1 MSSTQATILKYED
14 VFKKKVESENIQNIQ
29 LSELHDYSNHPF
41 KVQDDEAMEEL
52 VQSIR
57 DKGVLEPI
65 DVRPMDQGGYEILSG
80 HRRVHACRKLGLLT
94 IPCTIRRLD
103 DEEAADLMV
112 YSNYKRDRIL
122 PSEKARAYQI
132 QLDYLRHQGK
142 RGQNTAEAIGRK
154 FGESSRKVLRIARL
168 THLREELL
176 KLVDDDKLSMQAG
189 YAISYL
195 SDSEQKW
202 VSDCCARTGKY
213 PGGAAAECMK
223 AMSQDGLLT
232 KEKVSVLISGK
243 HREARSL
250 ILKPDLIKR
259 YFPSDYSQE
268 DMMHTVLMLLTDWRD
283 SQDLKNKH
291 DDPDN

>member
-1 MSSTQATILKYED
+1 MSSTQKTILKYED
-14 VFKKKVESENIQNIQ
+14 IFQTKNESDNIRNIA

-41 KVQDDEAMEEL
+41 HVQDDEAMEEL

-65 DVRPMDQGGYEILSG
+65 DVRPMDQGGYEILAG
-80 HRRVHACRKLGLLT
+80 HRRAHACRKLGLLT
-94 IPCTIRRLD
+94 IPCAVRRLD

-202 VSDCCARTGKY
+202 VSDCCAETGKY
-213 PGGAAAECMK
+213 PGGAAAGRMK
-223 AMSQDGLLT
+223 AISQDGLLT
-232 KEKVSVLISGK
+232 KEKVSALISGK

-250 ILKPDLIKR
+250 VLKPDLSRSISHHR
-259 YFPSDYSQE
+259 IIPFCMASE
-268 DMMHTVLMLLTDWRD
+268 
-283 SQDLKNKH
+283 
-291 DDPDN
+291 

>member
-80 HRRVHACRKLGLLT
+80 HRRVHACRKLGFLT

-122 PSEKARAYQI
+122 PSEKARA
-132 QLDYLRHQGK
+132 
-142 RGQNTAEAIGRK
+142 
-154 FGESSRKVLRIARL
+154 
-168 THLREELL
+168 
-176 KLVDDDKLSMQAG
+176 
-189 YAISYL
+189 
-195 SDSEQKW
+195 
-202 VSDCCARTGKY
+202 
-213 PGGAAAECMK
+213 
-223 AMSQDGLLT
+223 
-232 KEKVSVLISGK
+232 
-243 HREARSL
+243 
-250 ILKPDLIKR
+250 
-259 YFPSDYSQE
+259 
-268 DMMHTVLMLLTDWRD
+268 
-283 SQDLKNKH
+283 
-291 DDPDN
+291 

>member
-1 MSSTQATILKYED
+1 MSSTQKTILKYED
-14 VFKKKVESENIQNIQ
+14 SFQTKNESDNIRNIA

-41 KVQDDEAMEEL
+41 HVQDDEAMEEL

-65 DVRPMDQGGYEILSG
+65 DVRPMDQGGYEILAG
-80 HRRVHACRKLGLLT
+80 HRRAHACRKLGLLT
-94 IPCTIRRLD
+94 IPCAVRRLD

-202 VSDCCARTGKY
+202 VSDCCAETGKY
-213 PGGAAAECMK
+213 PGGAAAGRMK
-223 AMSQDGLLT
+223 AISQDGLLT
-232 KEKVSVLISGK
+232 KEKVSALISGK

-250 ILKPDLIKR
+250 VLKPDLIKK
-259 YFPSDYSQE
+259 YFPSGYSQE
-268 DMMHTVLMLLTDWRD
+268 DMMHTVIMLLTDWRD
-283 SQDLKNKH
+283 SQELKNKH